1 MSDGGGGCLHQ
12 LFGKQ
17 APAVSVLIFVT
28 QKPNDNF
35 SLALLLTFM
44 QKKMIFSLKFRVVE
58 EGGAI
63 NPPFNF

>member
-1 MSDGGGGCLHQ
+1 MDTLTVNPITEGGGGWLLQ

-44 QKKMIFSLKFRVVE
+44 QKNWFSY
-58 EGGAI
+58 
-63 NPPFNF
+63 